1 LEEGRGSGHFASIL
15 LLCSTS
21 LASDEEVI
29 HDCDYWRLGKD
40 DTEKARLL
48 SACERIIKDKRF
60 SRADRAMAYAER
72 ASYASGQNRSDDAIA
87 DFDKALELEPDNIDW
102 RSERAYLLYFK
113 GDYERAIKDFDE
125 VFAAKPDAHL
135 AAFRGKSYLAKGD
148 ETRGFADLSKSI
160 ELEPGKSIY
169 RYWRAQEYGKRG
181 QIDAALTDADMAV
194 AVQSDD
200 RDSHLLRAEL
210 HTKKGDNEKAI
221 ADLTRAAE
229 LDPKYTVPIFNRA
242 LLYEQTKQYDR
253 AFADYDKLLSLSPGD
268 AYYSGRKAALMEK
281 LARERSVL
289 QGAWNLIKRIYD
301 DFTFDSTA
309 PLVVPS
315 SPKPVATPVEAPS
328 VQAPAPAPEAK
339 KAEPPPEKAA
349 APVPLPKLVSKPA
362 IAGKG
367 ECRRYDA
374 LSNMTIAVACPD

>member
-1 LEEGRGSGHFASIL
+1 MSRHLLAFASIL

-268 AYYSGRKAALMEK
+268 AYYTGRKAALMEK
-281 LARERSVL
+281 LAREP
-289 QGAWNLIKRIYD
+289 
-301 DFTFDSTA
+301 

-315 SPKPVATPVEAPS
+315 PPKPAAPPIEAPS
-328 VQAPAPAPEAK
+328 VKAPAPEVE
-339 KAEPPPEKAA
+339 KAESPPEKVAE
-349 APVPLPKLVSKPA
+349 PVPRHKDVSKSA

-367 ECRRYDA
+367 ECRRFDA
-374 LSNMTIAVACPD
+374 IANMTIAVACPD